1 MHLGRYKV
9 MPNATAAA
17 NLGRAIAQ
25 AYAAQISKPWPMPP
39 DSYGP
44 GRQPEPK
51 EDFYQRWY
59 VLPIQHLIPAP
70 PEAIA
75 LGGGP
80 MNGHVL
86 FEDLS
91 QADKDIIE
99 PPGLQVG
106 ASESTKLSP
115 ESPVEPSPR

>member
-1 MHLGRYKV
+1 
-9 MPNATAAA
+9 MPNTTAAD
-17 NLGRAIAQ
+17 NLAHAMAL
-25 AYAAQISKPWPMPP
+25 AYAAQIGKPWPMPP
-39 DSYGP
+39 DTYGP
-44 GRQPEPK
+44 GRQPVPPEAY
-51 EDFYQRWY
+51 YQTHFVR
-59 VLPIQHLIPAP
+59 PIQHLIPAP

-91 QADKDIIE
+91 QADRDIIE
-99 PPGLQVG
+99 PPGLQAG

-115 ESPVEPSPR
+115 ESPVEPAPR